1 MPDRFLRCYTKGD
14 FVMKLQDMIK
24 AYIGEIEE
32 LQQQDYHGKRGHIEI
47 TDTEGTSI
55 KGKAPTGLY

>member
-24 AYIGEIEE
+24 AYIGEG
-32 LQQQDYHGKRGHIEI
+32 Y
-47 TDTEGTSI
+47 DTVQAQARVS
-55 KGKAPTGLY
+55 